1 MIDELL
7 RLACLPFLP
16 TKLARLRCV
25 LVSHCVELIRYGQI
39 KALPRELVTPVCL
52 LMKDLRLNRW
62 TGLIEVCMYDLG
74 AQRDAKSLAGVELAC
89 RAK

>member
-62 TGLIEVCMYDLG
+62 TGLIAVCMYDLDT
-74 AQRDAKSLAGVELAC
+74 QRDLKSLAGVELAC